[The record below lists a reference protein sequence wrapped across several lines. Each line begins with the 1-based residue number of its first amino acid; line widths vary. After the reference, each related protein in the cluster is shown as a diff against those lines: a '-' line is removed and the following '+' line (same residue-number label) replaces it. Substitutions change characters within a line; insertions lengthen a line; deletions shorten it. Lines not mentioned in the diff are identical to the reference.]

1 MRYIIH
7 CLLRGEVEKY
17 QHSLVSKIEE
27 RFGLKRTKKENLET
41 HFTLKYSFTT
51 NNLLEVEKVCENFAK
66 THQKEPVKVNGISG
80 FPKKV
85 IFINVNLSL
94 KAKKNFKD
102 FIKELKNV
110 NWVQWDKYDGD
121 NLHFHSTIAEE
132 CNEKYAFVKD
142 YLKDKEKSF
151 DCWFDNIT
159 ILKLISG
166 TKEEG
171 KWDIHKQ
178 FNLK

>member
-7 CLLRGEVEKY
+7 CLLKGDVEQY
-17 QHSLVSKIEE
+17 QHSRVSQIEKK
-27 RFGLKRTKKENLET
+27 FGLKRTKKENLDT

-51 NNLLEVEKVCENFAK
+51 NKIIEVEKICENFAK
-66 THQKEPVKVNGISG
+66 THQKEPVIVGGFEG

-85 IFINVNLSL
+85 IFLNVTLSP
-94 KAKKNFKD
+94 KAKNNFTE
-102 FIKELKNV
+102 FITELKKID
-110 NWVQWDKYDGD
+110 WMEWDKYDGE

-132 CNEKYAFVKD
+132 CNEKYDLVKD

-151 DCWFDNIT
+151 NCWFDNIT
-159 ILKLISG
+159 ILKLVSG

-171 KWDIHKQ
+171 KWKIHKQ
-178 FNLK
+178 FNFK